1 LEDGVYILETEEKV
15 IRDTVEKDNKRV
27 YLTKISKDKKG
38 GIERKRSMLT
48 QYGIGITDAVISD
61 VDYEERV
68 DKLLALKIDA
78 TSKTSIAKQ
87 ELMRAQQ
94 EALTEEAKGKKT
106 IVETQYKEL
115 QNQTTQ
121 VIQAETGVKLA
132 EQEVRLQEQQK
143 QKAQKAYEASI
154 YEAKKTKELADGE
167 AYAKRAVINADNNL
181 TLRMETLKEIH
192 KNYAA
197 AMAAQPQ
204 VPSIYIGG
212 GQGSIPNSNAF
223 MDMFM
228 VKMSKELEETMK
240 KK

>member
-1 LEDGVYILETEEKV
+1 
-15 IRDTVEKDNKRV
+15 
-27 YLTKISKDKKG
+27 
-38 GIERKRSMLT
+38 MLT

-106 IVETQYKEL
+106 LVETEYKER

-121 VIQAETGVKLA
+121 VIQAETQVKLGQQQVA
-132 EQEVRLQEQQK
+132 LQEQEK
-143 QKAQKAYEASI
+143 LKAQKEFETSVFQ
-154 YEAKKTKELADGE
+154 AKKTKELADGE
-167 AYAKRAVINADNNL
+167 AYAKKAVLLADNAL
-181 TLRMETLKEIH
+181 TLRTNAAVEVH
-192 KNYAA
+192 KAYAA

-204 VPSIYIGG
+204 VPAIYIGNG
-212 GQGSIPNSNAF
+212 ANGIPNSNAF

-228 VKMSKELEETMK
+228 VKIAKDFQAELTPK
-240 KK
+240 KGGN